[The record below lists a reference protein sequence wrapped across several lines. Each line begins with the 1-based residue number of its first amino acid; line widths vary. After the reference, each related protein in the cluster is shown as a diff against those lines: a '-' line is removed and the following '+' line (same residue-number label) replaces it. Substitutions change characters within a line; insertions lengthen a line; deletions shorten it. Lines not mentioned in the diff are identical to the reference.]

1 MHIGIDIR
9 SLASPIRTGV
19 GEYTFELLNAL
30 FAIDT
35 VNQYYLFA
43 NAKPALT
50 ALLPAWQQANIHY
63 VVTHYPNK
71 LFNAATRLFHFPK
84 IDELII
90 KREKISRLDYFFSP
104 NLNFTALSK
113 NTKHILTIH
122 DLSFE
127 FFPHFFSKKQR
138 LWHYAID
145 PKKCCCQAHSILTP
159 SENTKRDL
167 IARYHIDPATITV
180 IPHGLIP
187 LPYPLQEI
195 PAEATLR
202 ATYTLPKKYILFLG
216 SIEPRKNIIGLIE
229 GFEQA
234 APHLP
239 SDLSLVIAG
248 SAGWENKPIFRRLAT
263 SPFKNRIVY
272 IGYVEAA
279 DKPAL
284 YSLAE
289 VFVYP
294 SFYEGFGF
302 PVIEA
307 MGSGT
312 PVITSNRSSLPEI
325 AEGAAYYTN
334 PNKPSSIA
342 EALIRLTRNTEL
354 KNRLRTDGLEQAKKY
369 TWEKAAR
376 RFLHLLQETG

>member
-9 SLASPIRTGV
+9 SLASPVRTGV

-43 NAKPALT
+43 NSKPRLT
-50 ALLPAWQQANIHY
+50 ALLPVWQQSNVHFII
-63 VVTHYPNK
+63 THYPNK
-71 LFNAATRLFHFPK
+71 LFNTATKLFHFPK

-90 KREKISRLDYFFSP
+90 KHEKISGLDYFFSP

-113 NTKHILTIH
+113 KTKHILTIH

-127 FFPHFFSKKQR
+127 FFPQFFSKKQR
-138 LWHYAID
+138 LWHWAIK
-145 PKKCCCQAHSILTP
+145 PQVSCRNAQHILAP

-167 IARYHIDPATITV
+167 IAAYHSNPATITV
-180 IPHGLIP
+180 IPHGLAP
-187 LPYPLQEI
+187 LPRLLPQ
-195 PAEATLR
+195 ATTDETIR
-202 ATYTLPKKYILFLG
+202 TKYALPKKYILFLG
-216 SIEPRKNIIGLIE
+216 SIEPRKNILGLIE

-234 APHLP
+234 APQLP
-239 SDLSLVIAG
+239 NDLSLVIAG
-248 SAGWENKPIFRRLAT
+248 SVGWENKPIFKRLST

-272 IGYVEAA
+272 IGFVEAA
-279 DKPAL
+279 DKQAL

-289 VFVYP
+289 LFVYP

-325 AEGAAYYTN
+325 AEKAAYYSN
-334 PNKPSSIA
+334 PNKPWTIA
-342 EALIRLTRNTEL
+342 EALIRLTRNPEL
-354 KNRLRTDGLEQAKKY
+354 KNRLRRDGLEQVKKY

-376 RFLHLLQETG
+376 HFLSVL